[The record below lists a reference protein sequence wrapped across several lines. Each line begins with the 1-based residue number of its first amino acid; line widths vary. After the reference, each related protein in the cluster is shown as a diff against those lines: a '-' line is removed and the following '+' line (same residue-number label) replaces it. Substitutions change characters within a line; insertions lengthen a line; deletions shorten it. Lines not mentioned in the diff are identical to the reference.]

1 MPSVCCI
8 WHPEKEFTP
17 DNSGMKIKRKDLNL
31 MKKFSAFLVALI
43 LVLAC
48 TASLAEPVG
57 NAEYTVKTGVSYDE
71 TWGITVA
78 NVIYKG
84 DTVFKILIDTVRPD
98 GGLSSKEK
106 YDDYGIRRVSGL
118 GKEWWEEISFFET
131 WAEGNDIATLELD
144 ESGHAVNADVIS
156 SATINLSNFKEALI
170 NAEAGVSETGEYA
183 VKTGFSFSDQWGRH
197 GCKGDLQGRRRFQG
211 AAGYCPRGRRF
222 EQQRKI

>member
-1 MPSVCCI
+1 
-8 WHPEKEFTP
+8 
-17 DNSGMKIKRKDLNL
+17 

-106 YDDYGIRRVSGL
+106 YGDYGIRRVSGL